1 MSLIDSAARPSSSS
15 ADLQGQGKAAI
26 CPPPRAKPRAKMDA
40 VAKPRRYFEGG
51 AGKRPGAAAK
61 KAEAAAPRAGAAPA
75 SSPLRRQRP
84 PLGAL
89 SGRMRDEGVRGGG
102 ERSTL
107 APLPPGNARPASGF
121 VKAFF
126 VGGRERFAINNG
138 KTAPASRLRGSLRE
152 G

>member
-89 SGRMRDEGVRGGG
+89 SGRMRDAGGVRVSKSKAPPQRQWVSAGARKTVFLAFLKGG
-102 ERSTL
+102 EGQESGG
-107 APLPPGNARPASGF
+107 PGGNRPTGP
-121 VKAFF
+121 V
-126 VGGRERFAINNG
+126 
-138 KTAPASRLRGSLRE
+138 
-152 G
+152 